1 MAMDREEKREQF
13 NSGKKSNLPWIVL
26 ALLVVIGLAVAG
38 WTVAAPKGG
47 FTTVAAT
54 GGQIAIP
61 LHQVSDGKAHYFSYK
76 GDGATVNFFVLKSSD
91 GVIRA
96 AFDTCDVC
104 YRAKKGYRQEGNDMV
119 CNNCDMRFASDKI
132 NEVKG
137 GCNPAPLERT
147 TAGGQL
153 LIAEA
158 DVAAGARY
166 FRNQ

>member
-1 MAMDREEKREQF
+1 MAIDREEKREQF
-13 NSGKKSNLPWIVL
+13 TSGKKSNLPWVVL

-47 FTTVAAT
+47 VTPIAAT

-61 LHQVSDGKAHYFSYK
+61 LSQVSDGKAHYFSYK
-76 GDGATVNFFVLKSSD
+76 GDGTPINFFVLKSSD

-96 AFDTCDVC
+96 AFDACDVC
-104 YRAKKGYRQEGNDMV
+104 YRAKKGYRQDGIDMV

-137 GCNPAPLERT
+137 GCNPAPIERT
-147 TAGGQL
+147 MVNGQL
-153 LIAEA
+153 LIAESEL
-158 DVAAGARY
+158 VAGARY
-166 FRNQ
+166 FR